1 MHVCALSVA
10 LLGLVALI
18 DTSPCPEV
26 IKSFISYGSY
36 GRDKTLPAIYKTL
49 TSCPGVRALD
59 LKIFQ
64 GGCVH
69 SLDDPWSFKF
79 SRRDRFPSLKSL
91 SLEGYHFDDTEATLW
106 QKLGL
111 GDGIWYSTWEYLADM
126 TGVNA
131 LRPYE
136 QPIESPS
143 ASNLDQWRLAMD
155 WTQLQTLEI
164 ADTNPR
170 FLRKMTGQM
179 PVLQSLKLGIGWT
192 EGWCDIANQTS
203 RFLAAS
209 PPLSSLSLHGYAG
222 LMNWTEILP
231 RHGSALK
238 SLQVHEWESSDP
250 ASPRPVLSIP
260 QLQRINNDCP
270 LLEGLSV
277 GINRNG
283 NWPYE
288 VLDTLATF
296 KNLRKLHLWFELGI
310 DQHQGRDHYH
320 TPRDYTRLGEDSYRQ
335 PRVNPASASTLFS
348 RLRAQKTG
356 VELQELIM
364 YVGDWGRS
372 YGGGLRMPVWGE
384 GLGEKHT
391 CSVLGSDGQR
401 RPEGEAWCDRQYD
414 SADDW
419 YGLEQGIVST

>member
-1 MHVCALSVA
+1 MLCFICFSRPPTSLGGRECRDGPYSLSCCWTRQRFPSFSLPYSQFLNFLPSPFIVIMFFIHRLVLVTMHVCALSVA

-26 IKSFISYGSY
+26 IKSSISYGSY

-59 LKIFQ
+59 LQISQ

-106 QKLGL
+106 QKLVL
-111 GDGIWYSTWEYLADM
+111 EDGIWYSTWEYLADM

-136 QPIESPS
+136 QPIESHS

-164 ADTNPR
+164 ADTDPR

-179 PVLQSLKLGIGWT
+179 PVLQSLKLSMGWT

-203 RFLAAS
+203 RLLAALPS
-209 PPLSSLSLHGYAG
+209 LSSLSLHGY
-222 LMNWTEILP
+222 M
-231 RHGSALK
+231 
-238 SLQVHEWESSDP
+238 Q
-250 ASPRPVLSIP
+250 
-260 QLQRINNDCP
+260 
-270 LLEGLSV
+270 
-277 GINRNG
+277 
-283 NWPYE
+283 
-288 VLDTLATF
+288 
-296 KNLRKLHLWFELGI
+296 
-310 DQHQGRDHYH
+310 
-320 TPRDYTRLGEDSYRQ
+320 
-335 PRVNPASASTLFS
+335 
-348 RLRAQKTG
+348 
-356 VELQELIM
+356 
-364 YVGDWGRS
+364 
-372 YGGGLRMPVWGE
+372 
-384 GLGEKHT
+384 
-391 CSVLGSDGQR
+391 
-401 RPEGEAWCDRQYD
+401 DR
-414 SADDW
+414 
-419 YGLEQGIVST
+419 